1 MAEASQP
8 WYLKLLAVCNSCII
22 LSKKSC
28 ETDLS
33 WYVGHMNQLCS
44 HWMIW
49 SCDTSLKDAWK
60 LSEKPHFLMYKQFKI
75 IQTRPLQAERM
86 RKTALTM
93 KYKISHLPWDKHVIT
108 ICMRFGGFLNSNYL
122 QIIWCCIVANLSS
135 FISKF
140 VLMSLF
146 PL

>member
-8 WYLKLLAVCNSCII
+8 WHLKLLAVCNSCII
-22 LSKKSC
+22 FSMKSC
-28 ETDLS
+28 EIDLS
-33 WYVGHMNQLCS
+33 WYVGHMNQLWC

-60 LSEKPHFLMYKQFKI
+60 LNEKPHFLMYKQFKI
-75 IQTRPLQAERM
+75 IHGGRRKM
-86 RKTALTM
+86 RKTALTT
-93 KYKISHLPWDKHVIT
+93 KYKISQLPWDKNVIT
-108 ICMRFGGFLNSNYL
+108 ICMRFFGFLNSNYL

-135 FISKF
+135 SINKF